1 MTEQRDSMTGDATNQ
16 PRENTGIT
24 AGDDPQPGLIHDETG
39 AQRLIGYVLDVGAGD
54 GTARCWLDLDARHLN
69 RHDRLHG
76 GIAATMLDNA
86 SGAVCSL
93 SMDPTGRHPWLTLS
107 MTVNFLAPGLP
118 GRVTAVARITGGGR
132 RTRFVEAELRHE
144 DGTLIA
150 TSTGVFQPIRT
161 TAREPA

>member
-1 MTEQRDSMTGDATNQ
+1 MTGDATH
-16 PRENTGIT
+16 PPGGKAGARSGET
-24 AGDDPQPGLIHDETG
+24 AGTDSGDGPGIIRDETG

-54 GTARCWLDLDARHLN
+54 GTARCWLDLDHRHLN

-93 SMDPTGRHPWLTLS
+93 SMDPTGRHPWLTLA
-107 MTVNFLAPGLP
+107 MNVNYLAPGLP
-118 GRVTAVARITGGGR
+118 GRITATARISGGGR

-150 TSTGVFQPIRT
+150 TSTGVFQPIRSAPGE
-161 TAREPA
+161 TA